1 MQSTD
6 KTGELQTPPRIADNP
21 RDMGPVSPDG
31 GGAAVPPTGPTRQA
45 LPAPHRATG
54 PGPSRTT

>member
-6 KTGELQTPPRIADNP
+6 KTGELQTTPRIADNP

-31 GGAAVPPTGPTRQA
+31 GGAAVPPTGP
-45 LPAPHRATG
+45 
-54 PGPSRTT
+54 GPSRTT